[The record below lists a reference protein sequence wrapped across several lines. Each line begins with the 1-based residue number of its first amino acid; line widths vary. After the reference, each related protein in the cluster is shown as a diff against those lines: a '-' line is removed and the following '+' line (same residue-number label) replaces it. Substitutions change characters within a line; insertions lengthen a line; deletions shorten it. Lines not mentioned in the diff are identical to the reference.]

1 MKSRLTYLWNGWG
14 ALRDSLAAVFFPAN
28 CRVCEHLLEQA
39 SRIPVCPDCLNQV
52 QRIAEPMCARCGRP
66 LFTAAAPT
74 ETFQCRLCRQGR
86 FAFQL
91 ARSYAVYDDLLVRLI
106 ILLKHHG
113 IKPLGAWCAQRLLEL
128 AQTYPDVAKAEAI
141 VPVPS
146 HPSRLRE
153 RGYNQAE
160 WIAQPLA
167 RQLGIPLQP
176 NLLARVKPRPEKLKL
191 TRRERWEA
199 VRGAFATTDTAKVDN
214 LRVLLVDDVFT
225 TGATLDACARA
236 LRRQGAAEVMA
247 LTVGRVVPQWTRQ
260 VREAPGESET
270 SGRTGQ

>member
-1 MKSRLTYLWNGWG
+1 MKLRLTHLRNGWG
-14 ALRDSLAAVFFPAN
+14 ALRDSLAAILFPAN
-28 CRVCEHLLEQA
+28 CRVCEQLLEQA
-39 SRIPVCPDCLNQV
+39 ARIPVCPDCLNQV
-52 QRIAEPMCARCGRP
+52 QRITEPICARCGRP
-66 LFTAAAPT
+66 LFTAATLT
-74 ETFQCRLCRQGR
+74 ENFLCRLCRQGR

-91 ARSYAVYDDLLVRLI
+91 VRSYAVYDDLLVRLI

-128 AQTYPDVAKAEAI
+128 TPTYPDVARAEAI
-141 VPVPS
+141 VPVPL
-146 HPSRLRE
+146 HPLRLRE

-160 WIAQPLA
+160 WIARPLA
-167 RQLGIPLQP
+167 RQLGIPLQT

-199 VRGAFATTDTAKVDN
+199 VRGAFATTDPAKVDN

-236 LRRQGAAEVMA
+236 LLRTGAAQVMA
-247 LTVGRVVPQWTRQ
+247 LTVGRVVPRWTRQ
-260 VREAPGESET
+260 LRNAPGSK
-270 SGRTGQ
+270 